1 MIAWTDLTAQEL
13 QGASVMDARKLALL
27 TIAAACGLVTLTGC
41 ADKLTRAHFDMV
53 QLGQAERYDVE
64 ETLGK
69 DHYPEVGDMWHYERV
84 DKHLNVM
91 IHFGEE
97 GRVWRK
103 EWHDT
108 LNEVHYDSQ
117 QPDADTSTY
126 ESTEMRRIQ

>member
-1 MIAWTDLTAQEL
+1 
-13 QGASVMDARKLALL
+13 MDARKLALL
-27 TIAAACGLVTLTGC
+27 TIAATCGLLALTGC

-64 ETLGK
+64 MTLGE

-91 IHFGEE
+91 IHFDE
-97 GRVWRK
+97 GGKVWRK

-108 LNEVHYDSQ
+108 LKEVHYDSQ
-117 QPDADTSTY
+117 QPDANTSI
-126 ESTEMRRIQ
+126 EKSTKVRVVP